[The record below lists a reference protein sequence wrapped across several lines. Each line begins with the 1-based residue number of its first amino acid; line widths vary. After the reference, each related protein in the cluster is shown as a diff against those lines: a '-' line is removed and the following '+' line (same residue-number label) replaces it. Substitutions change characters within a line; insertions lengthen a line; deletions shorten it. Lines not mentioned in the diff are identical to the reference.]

1 MIHAII
7 FDFDGLIIETEGP
20 TYQSWQELY
29 QFYGYTLP
37 FSTWSSMVGTTQ
49 SDFDPR
55 LELQK
60 LVNVNLDWDEL
71 EKKRQVN
78 ENALI
83 EAQPV
88 LPGVEDYLRDAR
100 RLGLKIGIA
109 SNSPSQWVTKY
120 LTQHSLQDSFDT
132 ISTSDYVHSLKP
144 DPALYLAALKG
155 LQVRADEALALEDS
169 PLGIRSA
176 KRAGLYCVAVPN
188 ELTVKLNLTQAD
200 FQLGSLADMPL
211 EELLQEVNSIKTQ
224 RATL

>member
-1 MIHAII
+1 MIRAII

-20 TYQSWQELY
+20 TYQSWQEIY
-29 QFYGYTLP
+29 QTYGYKLP

-55 LELQK
+55 LELQR
-60 LVNVNLDWDEL
+60 LVNKNLNWDEIEL
-71 EKKRQVN
+71 KRQVI

-109 SNSPSQWVTKY
+109 SNSPSQWVTRY
-120 LTQHSLQDSFDT
+120 LTQHGLQGCFDY
-132 ISTSDYVHSLKP
+132 ISTSDHVHKLKP
-144 DPALYLAALKG
+144 DPALYLAALNG
-155 LQVRADEALALEDS
+155 LQVNANEAFALEDS

-176 KRAGLYCVAVPN
+176 KGAGLYCVAVPN
-188 ELTVKLNLTQAD
+188 ELTCRLDLSQAD
-200 FQLGSLADMPL
+200 FQLGSLAVMPL
-211 EELLQEVNSIKTQ
+211 EMLLKEVNSIKTQ
-224 RATL
+224 RAAF